1 MPDGATGFHRNNS
14 LALPELPARNLCV
27 QLHDEEED
35 VKERNG
41 DVSTPGA
48 ERGRGPIVW
57 PWRRDSLSQKFRS
70 TINSGLRGK
79 MVGDRG
85 GAERRS
91 CR

>member
-1 MPDGATGFHRNNS
+1 MPDRATGFHRNNF

-48 ERGRGPIVW
+48 ERGRGPNVW
-57 PWRRDSLSQKFRS
+57 PRRRDSFCSKVQKYD
-70 TINSGLRGK
+70 K
-79 MVGDRG
+79 
-85 GAERRS
+85 
-91 CR
+91 